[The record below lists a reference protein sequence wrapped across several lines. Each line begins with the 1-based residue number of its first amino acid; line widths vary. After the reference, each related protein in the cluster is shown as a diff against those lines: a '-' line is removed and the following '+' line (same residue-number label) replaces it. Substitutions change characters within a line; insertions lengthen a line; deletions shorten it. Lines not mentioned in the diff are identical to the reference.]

1 MKIGTE
7 KRCSFCGLYGI
18 SFLPLFWNTLGGMAH
33 AQLLRLV
40 NAYLLSLVHT
50 EQLARTEIFSGN
62 KLRHFIQKQNIREGQ
77 NCIKKILCLE
87 AADLLILPFFFF

>member
-1 MKIGTE
+1 MLDASGSEPATSYCHLVGSRMNLMKIGTE

-33 AQLLRLV
+33 AQLLRLL

-50 EQLARTEIFSGN
+50 EQLARTEIFSGK
-62 KLRHFIQKQNIREGQ
+62 KLRHFIQKQNI
-77 NCIKKILCLE
+77 
-87 AADLLILPFFFF
+87 